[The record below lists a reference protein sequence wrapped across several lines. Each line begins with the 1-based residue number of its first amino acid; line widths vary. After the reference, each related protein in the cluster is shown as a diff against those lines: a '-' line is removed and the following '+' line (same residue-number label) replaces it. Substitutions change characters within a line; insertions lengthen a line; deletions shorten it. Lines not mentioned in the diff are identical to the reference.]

1 MNVADLIKN
10 LQSGIVEVTFEKING
25 GGTRIMPCTLNP
37 QTIAEETGNNIDV
50 SSVDAKSSN
59 IAVWGCD
66 VRAWRSFRVDTVTG
80 WKPLPDFVMG
90 EHHEANVSA

>member
-1 MNVADLIKN
+1 MNMNELIKS

-25 GGTRIMPCTLNP
+25 GGTRIMPCTLNSNL
-37 QTIAEETGNNIDV
+37 INEATGTKITV
-50 SSVDAKSSN
+50 ASVDSKSSN
-59 IAVWGCD
+59 IACWGCD
-66 VRAWRSFRVDTVTG
+66 VKAWRSFRVDTVTG

>member
-1 MNVADLIKN
+1 MNISEMIKT

-25 GGTRIMPCTLNP
+25 GGTRVMPCTLHS
-37 QTIAEETGNNIDV
+37 TIIAEETGSDISV
-50 SSVDAKSSN
+50 ASVDAKSSN

-90 EHHEANVSA
+90 EHHEAKVSA